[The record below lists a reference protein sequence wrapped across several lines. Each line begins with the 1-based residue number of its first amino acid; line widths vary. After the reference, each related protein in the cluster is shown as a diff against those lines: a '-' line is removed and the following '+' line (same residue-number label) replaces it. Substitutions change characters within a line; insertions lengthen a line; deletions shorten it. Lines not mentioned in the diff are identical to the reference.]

1 ACRPPLPS
9 CFSLYLSL
17 VPPSPLLFPYTT
29 LFRSRAVRLQ
39 RPLLA
44 RGAVAGSLVELG
56 TLGRRLVRCLEALSA
71 VDVDQCENVSGDARS
86 EERRVGREGGGEGRV
101 VGCGVGWCVGGVWW
115 G

>member
-86 EERRVGREGGGEGRV
+86 EEHTSELQSHLNLVCRLLLEKKNIQNLHD
-101 VGCGVGWCVGGVWW
+101 
-115 G
+115 